1 MTDNKNADWNRVL
14 QELLAATDKDKI
26 KSKADELESL
36 LYDRGQTLRN
46 DSEAETERQAVKEAA
61 QTLLNI
67 RVEKLGYPLDP
78 SILGR
83 AGGQRDSQE

>member
-26 KSKADELESL
+26 KSKANELESL
-36 LYDRGQTLRN
+36 LFDRGQTLRS
-46 DSEAETERQAVKEAA
+46 DAEAETERQSMKEAA
-61 QTLLNI
+61 KTLLKI

-78 SILGR
+78 NILGR
-83 AGGQRDSQE
+83 AGRERDSQE